1 MNFLNKYIFGG
12 NDASAKGNDSNLE
25 DSLSKHISEKE
36 LEELLVLTMDDLRLF
51 KLVPKGGKLDK

>member
-12 NDASAKGNDSNLE
+12 NDGANANDPNLE
-25 DSLSKHISEKE
+25 DSLSKHISERD

-51 KLVPKGGKLDK
+51 KLIPKNGKLDK